1 MMGYRRWREINLADR
16 SRMRIYN
23 TELFYP
29 MLAMFLWTVAV
40 MLRNMQVR
48 VAAVKRGELTNKYF
62 ELLKGAEPPEAVQ
75 KTGNPFRNLTEIP
88 PLFYIICLT
97 VMFLGRTRCRLHCAR
112 MELCR
117 AAGWAQPDSPDD
129 QQGAAALFSVWASN
143 IVLLIMWVR
152 LAEVL

>member
-1 MMGYRRWREINLADR
+1 MGYRRWREINLADR

-75 KTGNPFRNLTEIP
+75 KTGNHFRNLTEIP

-97 VMFLGRTRCRLHCAR
+97 VMFLGRTDVNFIVLA
-112 MELCR
+112 
-117 AAGWAQPDSPDD
+117 WSYV
-129 QQGAAALFSVWASN
+129 ALRVGHSLIHLTINKVPPRFFLFAASN

-152 LAEVL
+152 LAVVL

>member
-1 MMGYRRWREINLADR
+1 MGYRRWREINLADR

-97 VMFLGRTRCRLHCAR
+97 VIFLGRT
-112 MELCR
+112 
-117 AAGWAQPDSPDD
+117 DVD
-129 QQGAAALFSVWASN
+129 F
-143 IVLLIMWVR
+143 IVLAWSYVALRVGHSLIHLTINKVPPR
-152 LAEVL
+152 FFLFGRVTSCY